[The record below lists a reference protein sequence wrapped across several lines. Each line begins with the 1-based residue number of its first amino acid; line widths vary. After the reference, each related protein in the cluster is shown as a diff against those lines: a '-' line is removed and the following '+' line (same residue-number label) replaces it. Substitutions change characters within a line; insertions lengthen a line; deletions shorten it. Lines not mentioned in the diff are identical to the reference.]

1 MKEVVENNKTL
12 SQVNESQYPEEVRKE
27 ISRLRENQ
35 PDAKFTYIEGEQKEV
50 SDLATKF
57 GDAKKPLAIFAGM
70 PDGTVGILLQDVSS
84 YAENM
89 KNTQDVYAV
98 VEEAASPAGGFKEF
112 MTYLQ
117 TNLTYPEAARKANIQ
132 GKVFVQFVVQ
142 KDGSLSDIQVLKG
155 IGGGCDEEAVRVIAA
170 SPKWNPG
177 KQKGMAVK
185 QRMSVPIAFNLGNDS
200 GNSSTGQGSAKP
212 AGTGS

>member
-1 MKEVVENNKTL
+1 
-12 SQVNESQYPEEVRKE
+12 
-27 ISRLRENQ
+27 
-35 PDAKFTYIEGEQKEV
+35 
-50 SDLATKF
+50 
-57 GDAKKPLAIFAGM
+57 
-70 PDGTVGILLQDVSS
+70 
-84 YAENM
+84 
-89 KNTQDVYAV
+89 
-98 VEEAASPAGGFKEF
+98 

-117 TNLTYPEAARKANIQ
+117 TNLTYPEAARKANLQ

-142 KDGSLSDIQVLKG
+142 EDGSISDVEILKG

-177 KQKGMAVK
+177 KQKGVAVK

-200 GNSSTGQGSAKP
+200 GNSSTGQGSAKS